1 MVQLLDTYLADPD
14 TPAAMSTA
22 EARVSLLPDAHGR
35 ELTCNTCHAPHEQNI
50 SYAAVDGCLSC
61 HNDEH
66 STSYKDSL
74 HFSLWQDELAG
85 VLPPGSGVTCATCH
99 MPQVVKGDEVHTN
112 HNQNDTLRP
121 NEKMIR
127 ATCMSC
133 HGLGF
138 AIDALADPALIT
150 NNFQGQPNRHIESI
164 DWALNRVETPDT
176 DANQ

>member
-1 MVQLLDTYLADPD
+1 M
-14 TPAAMSTA
+14 
-22 EARVSLLPDAHGR
+22 
-35 ELTCNTCHAPHEQNI
+35 I
-50 SYAAVDGCLSC
+50 
-61 HNDEH
+61 
-66 STSYKDSL
+66 
-74 HFSLWQDELAG
+74 
-85 VLPPGSGVTCATCH
+85 
-99 MPQVVKGDEVHTN
+99 TN

-138 AIDALADPALIT
+138 AIDALADPELVT
-150 NNFQGQPNRHIESI
+150 NNFSGQPNRHIESI